1 MMKRIYTL
9 FSFLVLTY
17 NNCDASISIQHPE
30 RRRLSIPRGGGEV
43 EDKVVHD
50 NTNNIEKKHQ
60 QTSDISLPL
69 SSLPLIDSLAVSL
82 ALRLTSETNRRLQDG
97 TTSKELKEEQTVF
110 HSNVSYQESPELKTY
125 LDTLLSAVG
134 LEESTSTN
142 PMDDERQLVLSLA
155 LLYIDRSTSV
165 DTPTD
170 DYHQTGQMGGGSHP
184 SPYISPRTVH
194 YMILTSLSIAIKC
207 VKGDKD
213 NDVSNKLREA
223 ANSIYEKEDIISE
236 AMMEQMEKTLLHS
249 LAGSS
254 GGNVSHDEISTFM
267 RQFATMMYPMRLKAH
282 DQTKRKQ
289 LERFWRHQ
297 NAAGFGTGQVN
308 NQHGHGNQ
316 WQQSDDSLANNRLSI
331 ESRNNDENQWQTEQQ
346 YYPNQQQY

>member
-1 MMKRIYTL
+1 MGT
-9 FSFLVLTY
+9 
-17 NNCDASISIQHPE
+17 
-30 RRRLSIPRGGGEV
+30 
-43 EDKVVHD
+43 
-50 NTNNIEKKHQ
+50 NIEKKHQ

-82 ALRLTSETNRRLQDG
+82 ALRLTADTNRRLQHS
-97 TTSKELKEEQTVF
+97 TSKEQETVF
-110 HSNVSYQESPELKTY
+110 HSSVSYQESPNLKAY
-125 LDTLLSAVG
+125 IDTLLSAVG
-134 LEESTSTN
+134 LDDSTSTN
-142 PMDDERQLVLSLA
+142 PMDDERQVILALA

-207 VKGDKD
+207 VSGDKD

-223 ANSIYEKEDIISE
+223 ANSMFEKEDIIS
-236 AMMEQMEKTLLHS
+236 MEQMERALLNS

-254 GGNVSHDEISTFM
+254 GGNVSHEEISTFM

-282 DQTKRKQ
+282 DQTKMKQ
-289 LERFWRHQ
+289 LERFMRHQ
-297 NAAGFGTGQVN
+297 NAVGFGTGQVN
-308 NQHGHGNQ
+308 NQHGHGNH
-316 WQQSDDSLANNRLSI
+316 WQQSDHSHASNRLSI
-331 ESRNNDENQWQTEQQ
+331 ESRNDDSQWQTEQQ
-346 YYPNQQQY
+346 YYPDQQQY

>member
-1 MMKRIYTL
+1 MKRMCN
-9 FSFLVLTY
+9 FVSFLALICY
-17 NNCDASISIQHPE
+17 NYSDASLSIQHKNVE

-43 EDKVVHD
+43 HDKVHD
-50 NTNNIEKKHQ
+50 NTHNIEKKHQ

-69 SSLPLIDSLAVSL
+69 SSLPLIDTLSVSL
-82 ALRLTSETNRRLQDG
+82 ALRLTAETNRRLQHS
-97 TTSKELKEEQTVF
+97 TSKEQHKEETVF

-134 LEESTSTN
+134 LDDSTCTN
-142 PMDDERQLVLSLA
+142 PMDDERQVILALS

-170 DYHQTGQMGGGSHP
+170 DYHQTGQMGGSHP

-194 YMILTSLSIAIKC
+194 YMVLTSLSIAIKC
-207 VKGDKD
+207 VK

-223 ANSIYEKEDIISE
+223 ANSMFEKDIISE
-236 AMMEQMEKTLLHS
+236 IKMEQMESTLLHS

-254 GGNVSHDEISTFM
+254 GGNVSHEEISTFM

-282 DQTKRKQ
+282 DQTKMKQ
-289 LERFWRHQ
+289 LERFMRHQ
-297 NAAGFGTGQVN
+297 NAGFGTGQVN
-308 NQHGHGNQ
+308 QHGHGNH
-316 WQQSDDSLANNRLSI
+316 WQQSDDSHANNRLSI
-331 ESRNNDENQWQTEQQ
+331 ESRNDDQWQAEQQ
-346 YYPNQQQY
+346 YYPDQ